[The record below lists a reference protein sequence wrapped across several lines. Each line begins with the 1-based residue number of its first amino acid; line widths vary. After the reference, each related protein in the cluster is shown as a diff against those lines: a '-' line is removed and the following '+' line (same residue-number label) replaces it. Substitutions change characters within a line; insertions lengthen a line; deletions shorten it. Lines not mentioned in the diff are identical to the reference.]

1 MKTQTINPGQA
12 YFSQM
17 ALARVRGIE
26 NTMGQPFAHVLRHPA
41 AQRATARR
49 LHKITDRRARKLA
62 ARYREHVVVYFQHIT
77 GQDCPFDFQQEKFA
91 ALGAIDFPNLPPY
104 DFQEAA

>member
-26 NTMGQPFAHVLRHPA
+26 STMGQPFAHVLRHPA
-41 AQRATARR
+41 ALRATARR

-62 ARYREHVVVYFQHIT
+62 ARYREHVAVQFQRVT
-77 GQDCPFDFQQEKFA
+77 GVPVLSLTPG
-91 ALGAIDFPNLPPY
+91 LGAIDFPNRLPY

>member
-17 ALARVRGIE
+17 ALARARGIE

-41 AQRATARR
+41 ALRATARR

-62 ARYREHVVVYFQHIT
+62 ARYREHVAVQFQHVT
-77 GQDCPFDFQQEKFA
+77 GVPVLSLDTPG
-91 ALGAIDFPNLPPY
+91 LGAIDFPNLPPY